1 MYALMREHDLDKKKK
16 RIRSRSCGIKKR
28 RAGVVPHA
36 WGFFFCSAIFV
47 VIRIILACYGKN
59 RQEEQSQPTPP
70 VMDYEQYNEYIK
82 QQQSQIDQQK
92 IDEMLDAMQSIQVTE
107 QEATEN

>member
-1 MYALMREHDLDKKKK
+1 
-16 RIRSRSCGIKKR
+16 
-28 RAGVVPHA
+28 
-36 WGFFFCSAIFV
+36 
-47 VIRIILACYGKN
+47 
-59 RQEEQSQPTPP
+59 
-70 VMDYEQYNEYIK
+70 MDYEQYNEYIK